1 MERML
6 DRIAQ
11 GVGIDRAECRRR
23 NLIPADRIPY
33 VKPLKS
39 RAGVPLTI
47 DSGDF
52 PALQARALAEIG
64 YAEFDARRRE
74 AARAARAVASAWPMA
89 SSRRAGPFESAR
101 VRIAPSGQIL
111 GAGHPDHRPHH
122 LRRDGLVI
130 MPFLPGDSLL
140 FAAGAFL
147 GLAGIDPLT
156 SIAIITAAA
165 IAGDALNYT
174 IGSSRWGQ
182 KLAHSRWIKPAHM
195 ERAREYF
202 ARFGAMTITVA
213 RFVPIA
219 RTLALSW
226 PACRRCRAAASTP
239 TTWSAASSGA
249 AR

>member
-1 MERML
+1 MFAWLTSENGLMAL
-6 DRIAQ
+6 LAQNWVLGTLIIA
-11 GVGIDRAECRRR
+11 
-23 NLIPADRIPY
+23 LIIF
-33 VKPLKS
+33 VE
-39 RAGVPLTI
+39 T
-47 DSGDF
+47 
-52 PALQARALAEIG
+52 
-64 YAEFDARRRE
+64 
-74 AARAARAVASAWPMA
+74 
-89 SSRRAGPFESAR
+89 
-101 VRIAPSGQIL
+101 
-111 GAGHPDHRPHH
+111 
-122 LRRDGLVI
+122 GLVI

-213 RFVPIA
+213 RFVPIV
-219 RTLALSW
+219 RTLAPSW

-239 TTWSAASSGA
+239 ITWSAASSGA

>member
-1 MERML
+1 MSITEMFAWL
-6 DRIAQ
+6 TSENGLMALLAQNWVLGTLIIA
-11 GVGIDRAECRRR
+11 
-23 NLIPADRIPY
+23 LIIF
-33 VKPLKS
+33 VE
-39 RAGVPLTI
+39 T
-47 DSGDF
+47 
-52 PALQARALAEIG
+52 
-64 YAEFDARRRE
+64 
-74 AARAARAVASAWPMA
+74 
-89 SSRRAGPFESAR
+89 
-101 VRIAPSGQIL
+101 
-111 GAGHPDHRPHH
+111 
-122 LRRDGLVI
+122 GLVI

-213 RFVPIA
+213 RFVPIV
-219 RTLALSW
+219 RTLAPFVAGLSQMPRGRFYAYNVVGGVVW
-226 PACRRCRAAASTP
+226 CSSMMLAGYWLGSIPWVRANLHWVSVIIIGLSLIPVALQWLQVRRLAQQR
-239 TTWSAASSGA
+239 
-249 AR
+249 